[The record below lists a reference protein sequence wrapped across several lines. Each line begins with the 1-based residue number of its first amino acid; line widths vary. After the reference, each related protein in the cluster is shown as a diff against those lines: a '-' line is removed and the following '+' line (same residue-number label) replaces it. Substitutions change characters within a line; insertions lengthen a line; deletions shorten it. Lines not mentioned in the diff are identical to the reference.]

1 MGPLPTVAIAGKD
14 YAAAVRRVISLAHKE
29 LFVSCFI
36 FSLRSYLGKQ
46 ILEDFSAA
54 ISRGVVLSVA
64 LNQRLAG
71 GVKLKHTKKFFSLL
85 FRTNIWEWF

>member
-1 MGPLPTVAIAGKD
+1 MHLGPLPTVAITGKE

-36 FSLRSYLGKQ
+36 FSLRSQLGKQ
-46 ILEDFSAA
+46 ILEDFSIAL
-54 ISRGVVLSVA
+54 SRGVVLSVA

-71 GVKLKHTKKFFSLL
+71 GVTLKHTKKFGA
-85 FRTNIWEWF
+85 